1 MLNPTKPSIFAQSSA
16 QVVAILQSWGEPKF
30 RGEQLCKWLFV
41 DRVFQLEKMTNL
53 PAKLKERLDA
63 EFDWTLPQVDSF
75 VEAEDGATKLLLA
88 GSHNQ
93 FIETVILRYENRTSL
108 CVSSQV
114 GCKLAC
120 SFCQTGKLGFFRHLR
135 AEEIVGQFCVAN
147 DIVKAEGRRISHIVF
162 MGMGE
167 PLDNFDNVA
176 TAVNLFTGVTAY
188 GISPRKVTVSTS
200 GIAKRIPDLAKQCK
214 VSLAISLH
222 ASRDELRSELMPI
235 NRRYNLAELKLSLVD
250 YQKTTGDLLTFE
262 YILIKDKNCG
272 RREAKELVHFLH
284 GLRAKINLIPFN
296 AHPGLEYE
304 RPSDEEIREFQSY
317 LTARSFAAPVRYSKG
332 LAASAACGQLAAKKA
347 DALFTVP
354 QRKNAVQPAEAI
366 CPS

>member
-1 MLNPTKPSIFAQSSA
+1 MIIPTKPSIFSQLPAQ
-16 QVVAILQSWGEPKF
+16 IGETLQAWGEPKF
-30 RGEQLCKWLFV
+30 RSEQFRKWLFV

-53 PAKLKERLDA
+53 PAKLKERLAA
-63 EFDWTLPQVDSF
+63 EFEWTLPVIDSF
-75 VEAEDGATKLLLA
+75 VDAEDGATKLLLT
-88 GSHNQ
+88 GSQNQ
-93 FIETVILRYENRTSL
+93 FTEAVILRYENRTSL

-167 PLDNFDNVA
+167 PLDNFDNAV
-176 TAVNLFTGVTAY
+176 TAVNLFTGVDAY
-188 GISPRKVTVSTS
+188 GISPRKVTLSTS
-200 GIAKRIPDLAKQCK
+200 GIAKRIPELAKQCK

-222 ASRDELRSELMPI
+222 ASRDDLRSELMPI
-235 NRRYNLAELKLSLVD
+235 NRRYNLAELKESLIE
-250 YQKTTGDLLTFE
+250 YQKTTGDQLTFE

-272 RREAKELVHFLH
+272 RREAKELVRFLH

-296 AHPGLEYE
+296 AHPGLDYE
-304 RPSDEEIREFQSY
+304 RPSEEEIREFQSY

-332 LAASAACGQLAAKKA
+332 LAASAACGQLAAKKVES
-347 DALFTVP
+347 LFAIP
-354 QRKNAVQPAEAI
+354 QRKNAVLPATEAS
-366 CPS
+366 P